1 MQICLTLILVRVS
14 VSPRNCRYGFHNTVI
29 KNFKVKLMKI
39 TKQALIQ
46 VIKRSRFIT
55 SFRFTSDEVKRD
67 KDEQIKQFKK
77 ELDRLIRSQKDFTIN
92 IIED

>member
-1 MQICLTLILVRVS
+1 
-14 VSPRNCRYGFHNTVI
+14 
-29 KNFKVKLMKI
+29 MKI

-46 VIKRSRFIT
+46 VIKRSRFIKA
-55 SFRFTSDEVKRD
+55 FRFTSDEVKRD

-77 ELDRLIRSQKDFTIN
+77 ELDRLIRSQKEFTIN